1 MDFQLRHYSQR
12 PWIPSILSECHD
24 PQKAFQH
31 WMECDALF
39 GEEIIRQANRSGDSV
54 IRVDGSVDLQKQ
66 FESIRRQFELG

>member
-12 PWIPSILSECHD
+12 PWIPSSLSGCHD
-24 PQKAFQH
+24 PQKAFQN